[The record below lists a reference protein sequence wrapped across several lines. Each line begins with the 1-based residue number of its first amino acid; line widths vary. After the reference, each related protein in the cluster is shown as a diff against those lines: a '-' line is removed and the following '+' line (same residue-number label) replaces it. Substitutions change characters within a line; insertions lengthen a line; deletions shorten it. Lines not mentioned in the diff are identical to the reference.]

1 MNRPQKFNFFLQGSF
16 ASLLLHILKMSR
28 KSQEKFREFH
38 RYLGFFLAGIMA
50 VYALSG
56 IVLTFRNT
64 DTFKTKE
71 TISLVVEPG
80 LNAETLG
87 SALKTRIRVEKE
99 DELQIVFNGDGTY
112 NRATGEAK
120 YTNTKYPVLLEKMN
134 KLHLMNTTNPLFW
147 LAIFFGISLLFFSVS
162 AFFMFN
168 TEAPIYKKGLYF
180 AVAGAALTVVLL
192 LV

>member
-1 MNRPQKFNFFLQGSF
+1 
-16 ASLLLHILKMSR
+16 MSR

-71 TISLVVEPG
+71 TVSVVIEPG

-87 SALKTRIRVEKE
+87 PALKTRIRVEKV

-112 NRATGEAK
+112 NVATGEAK

-147 LAIFFGISLLFFSVS
+147 LAIFFGLALLFFSVS

-168 TEAPIYKKGLYF
+168 TGAPIYKKGLYF
-180 AVAGAALTVVLL
+180 AIAGAALTVVLL

>member
-1 MNRPQKFNFFLQGSF
+1 MSF
-16 ASLLLHILKMSR
+16 ASLRLQILIMSR

-71 TISLVVEPG
+71 AVSVVLKPG

-87 SALKTRIRVEKE
+87 SALKTRIRVDKA
-99 DELQIVFNGDGTY
+99 DDAQIIFNGDGSY
-112 NRATGEAK
+112 NIATGEAN

>member
-1 MNRPQKFNFFLQGSF
+1 
-16 ASLLLHILKMSR
+16 MSR

-56 IVLTFRNT
+56 IVLTYRNT

-71 TISLVVEPG
+71 AVSVVLKPG

-87 SALKTRIRVEKE
+87 SALKTRIRVDKA
-99 DELQIVFNGDGTY
+99 DDAQIIFNGDGSY
-112 NRATGEAK
+112 NIATGEAN

-180 AVAGAALTVVLL
+180 AVAGATLTVVLL

>member
-1 MNRPQKFNFFLQGSF
+1 
-16 ASLLLHILKMSR
+16 MSR

-50 VYALSG
+50 VYAFSG

-64 DTFKTKE
+64 DTFKKKE
-71 TISLVVEPG
+71 IVEQLIEAG
-80 LNAETLG
+80 LAEEELAG
-87 SALKTRIRVEKE
+87 ALNMRLTVSKTE
-99 DELQIVFNGDGTY
+99 DGVIFFNNDGTY
-112 NRATGEAK
+112 EISSGKASYVKAA
-120 YTNTKYPVLLEKMN
+120 YPLLLAKMN

-147 LAIFFGISLLFFSVS
+147 LAIFFGLSLMFFSIS

-168 TEAPIYKKGLYF
+168 KGAPIYKKGLYF
-180 AVAGAALTVVLL
+180 AVAGAALTIVLL

>member
-1 MNRPQKFNFFLQGSF
+1 
-16 ASLLLHILKMSR
+16 MSR

-50 VYALSG
+50 VYAFSG

-64 DTFKTKE
+64 DTFKKKE
-71 TISLVVEPG
+71 AVEQLIEPG
-80 LNAETLG
+80 LAEEEL
-87 SALKTRIRVEKE
+87 SAALNMRLTVSKTE
-99 DELQIVFNGDGTY
+99 NGVIFFSNDGTY
-112 NRATGEAK
+112 EIASGKAN
-120 YTNTKYPVLLEKMN
+120 YTKTSYPLVLAKMN

-147 LAIFFGISLLFFSVS
+147 LAIFFGLSLIFFSIS

-168 TEAPIYKKGLYF
+168 TGAPIYKKGLYF
-180 AVAGAALTVVLL
+180 AVAGAALTIVLL

>member
-1 MNRPQKFNFFLQGSF
+1 
-16 ASLLLHILKMSR
+16 MSR

-71 TISLVVEPG
+71 MVSMVVEPG

-99 DELQIVFNGDGTY
+99 DELQIVF
-112 NRATGEAK
+112 
-120 YTNTKYPVLLEKMN
+120 
-134 KLHLMNTTNPLFW
+134 
-147 LAIFFGISLLFFSVS
+147 
-162 AFFMFN
+162 
-168 TEAPIYKKGLYF
+168 
-180 AVAGAALTVVLL
+180 
-192 LV
+192 

>member
-1 MNRPQKFNFFLQGSF
+1 
-16 ASLLLHILKMSR
+16 MSR

-71 TISLVVEPG
+71 AVSVVLKPG

-87 SALKTRIRVEKE
+87 SALKTRIRVDKA
-99 DELQIVFNGDGTY
+99 DDAADYLQ
-112 NRATGEAK
+112 
-120 YTNTKYPVLLEKMN
+120 
-134 KLHLMNTTNPLFW
+134 W
-147 LAIFFGISLLFFSVS
+147 
-162 AFFMFN
+162 
-168 TEAPIYKKGLYF
+168 
-180 AVAGAALTVVLL
+180 
-192 LV
+192 